1 MVDIRTQLFQ
11 DTASQLENLIDA
23 NPEIGDRPDLMD
35 TFLIEKGY
43 ENPQEFYNA
52 YKEFDDARKAGE
64 TDFRAKVLDVDDVEF
79 GDSAIADVGEA
90 VVDTAISGV
99 ESIVNPTARF
109 AGRIVGET
117 IGGIEDIYRYVTPD
131 DIEKKIDSIASEA
144 TDAVLPKELKKD
156 ILRAIDPYH
165 GDNALGTIENVGG
178 KIASFF
184 IPFSLLGK
192 AGKAVGAA
200 DKASDFLSK
209 GLKKST
215 AKKTA
220 QLGDIGLR
228 AATAQ
233 TFVEGTDPENS
244 LWVDSAYD
252 EILNDE
258 DAVAALERLQK
269 NPQDKDSEVYLSN
282 FLINLGLEGGA
293 ALAFLGGKYAL
304 KNTAYG
310 QKITRL
316 GKRYIGK
323 NFTSRQGTDDKV
335 TELMVER
342 NFASQKALAEA
353 DGLASDLTKSLDA
366 NDLVGMTSKGKE
378 NFTESVVNKALAGGK
393 RAMNKLSPETQE
405 IVTKMRTNLDEL
417 SGSLEKGVFKGKMKV
432 KVGKNKGV
440 YLTRSYR
447 FFEDPKAK
455 KEITKA
461 VMSYLK
467 PSNLKEMK
475 KVRGKDRENIIKE
488 KLSDT
493 EYLAHEAFEFL
504 RKSNPEKTED
514 ELTDLMMQ
522 FISDKGLQTP
532 FFKTVTT
539 KTASG
544 TVKTGKKKSPVPNQI
559 RALWGEV
566 KDPSKNYMRTYAKIA
581 ESKAEADF
589 VRGLQDYLLS
599 KEVADKGIVAT
610 SKREAAEMFGT
621 RGDKQGFASLY
632 DVARERANAVFDQ
645 GAALKYLDDPAIK
658 NLYVSD
664 EYAKAINLLFDEPN
678 FLGDSILG
686 TVLRGWATSKGITQA
701 GKTIYNPATHGR
713 NTMGNMALML
723 ANGMSPFAG
732 KNSKAWDATVARINQ
747 KSNEELGEYI
757 GKMIGYGLADSSV
770 TLNIVRKNLGRDP
783 NSVIQKI
790 ANNKVARIYEGEDF
804 IFKAMHFEKTMD
816 YLKKA
821 FPDKGIG
828 EIERMAAQRTRDLMP
843 NYNLL
848 PKFVKATRYMP
859 VANFAGFAAEMARV
873 SKNLVKY
880 SFDDVL
886 SGNKELQKQA
896 AIRVGG
902 MTGAAMLPQ
911 IAQEESAAIFGIDP
925 ETEEALNKIDK
936 RYYVNTDRIYLSPIT
951 TNSKGRKQ
959 VERMMLGSIDP
970 FSSIKIAAKGIHQAL
985 LSEDLNPEV
994 ANRVGWAALESALSP
1009 LVGTSMLTD
1018 AFLRVSSG
1026 EDFGAYNKNTAVG
1039 TIMDSIATTYD
1050 LNPTAMKNISMIGQA
1065 FEPGFVSWVTKRLQ
1079 FENQMNEK
1087 GEAYS
1092 DFYTPIPTAISPLRT
1107 GNQFIDTAVKD
1118 VGSLIGLSSSIQDI
1132 SGSVRQNLGE
1142 PFRDLDDADNDFIA
1156 AISRPNLQP
1165 DEYEAIYKKY
1175 INSQK
1180 DRVGAFNHLRGMLQY
1195 YNNLGFTPEDYRKGF
1210 SKTDFDKGF
1219 NDKKMGQIQDALGNR
1234 YRPSYI
1240 PDNVI
1245 GKVQQQTNNQFD
1257 FSPIFNLQGQL
1268 EGAKIED

>member
-1 MVDIRTQLFQ
+1 
-11 DTASQLENLIDA
+11 
-23 NPEIGDRPDLMD
+23 
-35 TFLIEKGY
+35 
-43 ENPQEFYNA
+43 
-52 YKEFDDARKAGE
+52 
-64 TDFRAKVLDVDDVEF
+64 
-79 GDSAIADVGEA
+79 
-90 VVDTAISGV
+90 
-99 ESIVNPTARF
+99 
-109 AGRIVGET
+109 
-117 IGGIEDIYRYVTPD
+117 
-131 DIEKKIDSIASEA
+131 
-144 TDAVLPKELKKD
+144 
-156 ILRAIDPYH
+156 
-165 GDNALGTIENVGG
+165 
-178 KIASFF
+178 
-184 IPFSLLGK
+184 
-192 AGKAVGAA
+192 
-200 DKASDFLSK
+200 
-209 GLKKST
+209 
-215 AKKTA
+215 
-220 QLGDIGLR
+220 
-228 AATAQ
+228 
-233 TFVEGTDPENS
+233 
-244 LWVDSAYD
+244 
-252 EILNDE
+252 
-258 DAVAALERLQK
+258 
-269 NPQDKDSEVYLSN
+269 
-282 FLINLGLEGGA
+282 
-293 ALAFLGGKYAL
+293 
-304 KNTAYG
+304 
-310 QKITRL
+310 
-316 GKRYIGK
+316 
-323 NFTSRQGTDDKV
+323 
-335 TELMVER
+335 
-342 NFASQKALAEA
+342 
-353 DGLASDLTKSLDA
+353 
-366 NDLVGMTSKGKE
+366 
-378 NFTESVVNKALAGGK
+378 
-393 RAMNKLSPETQE
+393 
-405 IVTKMRTNLDEL
+405 
-417 SGSLEKGVFKGKMKV
+417 
-432 KVGKNKGV
+432 
-440 YLTRSYR
+440 
-447 FFEDPKAK
+447 
-455 KEITKA
+455 
-461 VMSYLK
+461 
-467 PSNLKEMK
+467 
-475 KVRGKDRENIIKE
+475 
-488 KLSDT
+488 
-493 EYLAHEAFEFL
+493 
-504 RKSNPEKTED
+504 
-514 ELTDLMMQ
+514 MQ

-678 FLGDSILG
+678 FFGDSILG

-732 KNSKAWDATVARINQ
+732 KNSKAWDATVARINR

-821 FPDKGIG
+821 FPDKGID

-873 SKNLVKY
+873 SKILVKY
-880 SFDDVL
+880 TFDDVL

-902 MTGAAMLPQ
+902 MTGAAQLPK

-951 TNSKGRKQ
+951 TNSRGRKQ

-970 FSSIKIAAKGIHQAL
+970 FSSIKLAAKGIHQAF

-994 ANRVGWAALESALSP
+994 ADRVGWAALESTLSP
-1009 LVGTSMLTD
+1009 LFGPSMLTD

-1039 TIMDSIATTYD
+1039 TIMDAMATTYD

-1142 PFRDLDDADNDFIA
+1142 PFRNLDDADNDFIA

-1180 DRVGAFNHLRGMLQY
+1180 DRVEAFNYLRGMLQY
-1195 YNNLGFTPEDYRKGF
+1195 YNKLGFTPEDYRKGF
-1210 SKTDFDKGF
+1210 TKTDFDKGF